1 MDLLWAALGIS
12 AIVGVVF
19 FVLAKHWQSVLRQQ
33 SWAIRRLTERVRD
46 LEEMAD
52 PEFLRRLNESAP
64 SPLEE
69 VFTFSFRLD
78 DVFWRETLRLTAEH
92 IGFVRSMGSV
102 PGSVKIERW
111 RGHMVARIT
120 EVLPESKS
128 AGWQSRTLD
137 VYPEKASKNEPVV
150 LWEMPLARAEG
161 LAEPPSLQ
169 LVLEDETLK
178 LAAQREGGSGSASAV
193 PMGGTGHGS
202 DVFLRVP
209 LDPMRLVEFR
219 SHDPLRPEGNGSGG
233 GNGHTGAR
241 AGVAAPE
248 IGSWQAFYSHEDESV
263 GLQWHMWIRD
273 LRKKAEWD
281 RWKILESSPVS
292 VSTPNS

>member
-19 FVLAKHWQSVLRQQ
+19 FVLAKHWQRVLRQQ
-33 SWAIRRLTERVRD
+33 SWAIRRVTERVRD

-78 DVFWRETLRLTAEH
+78 DVFWRETLRLNEEQ
-92 IGFVRSMGSV
+92 IGFVRALGSV

-120 EVLPESKS
+120 EVLPESRS

-137 VYPEKASKNEPVV
+137 VYPEKATKNDPVV
-150 LWEMPLARAEG
+150 LWEMPLARTEG
-161 LAEPPSLQ
+161 LAEPPSLR

-178 LAAQREGGSGSASAV
+178 LAAEGEGGSSSDGPAGEAGD
-193 PMGGTGHGS
+193 GGA
-202 DVFLRVP
+202 VFLRVP

-219 SHDPLRPEGNGSGG
+219 SNDPLRPEGNGHGG
-233 GNGHTGAR
+233 GHGR
-241 AGVAAPE
+241 AGGSAVTPAPE
-248 IGSWQAFYSHEDESV
+248 IGSWQAFYSHENENV

-292 VSTPNS
+292 VSAPNS

>member
-1 MDLLWAALGIS
+1 VELDLIWAALGIS

-19 FVLAKHWQSVLRQQ
+19 FTLAKHWQRVLKQQ

-52 PEFLRRLNESAP
+52 PEFLRRLNESTP

-69 VFTFSFRLD
+69 VYTFSFRLD
-78 DVFWRETLRLTAEH
+78 DAFWRETLRLGEER
-92 IGFVRSMGSV
+92 IGHVRAMGSV
-102 PGSVKIERW
+102 PASVKIERW

-150 LWEMPLARAEG
+150 LWEMPLAPAEG
-161 LAEPPSLQ
+161 LEEPPCLQ
-169 LVLEDETLK
+169 LLLDEETLK
-178 LAAQREGGSGSASAV
+178 LAAQWYAGTKSDG
-193 PMGGTGHGS
+193 PIGGTSDGS
-202 DVFLRVP
+202 MVFLRVP
-209 LDPMRLVEFR
+209 LDATRLGEFR
-219 SHDPLRPEGNGSGG
+219 SHDPLRPEGNGSGN
-233 GNGHTGAR
+233 GNAGAS
-241 AGVAAPE
+241 AGATTTE
-248 IGSWQAFYSHEDESV
+248 IGPWQAFYSHEDEDL
-263 GLQWHMWIRD
+263 GLQWQMWIRD
-273 LRKKAEWD
+273 LRKKAQWD

>member
-1 MDLLWAALGIS
+1 MELLWPAIGIS
-12 AIVGVVF
+12 SIVGLVF
-19 FVLAKHWQSVLRQQ
+19 FVLAKHWQRVLKQQ

-78 DVFWRETLRLTAEH
+78 EAFWRETLRLDAAQRD
-92 IGFVRSMGSV
+92 FVRSMGSV

-120 EVLPESKS
+120 EVLPDSKS

-137 VYPEKASKNEPVV
+137 VYPEKAARNEPVV
-150 LWEMPLARAEG
+150 LWEMPLEAPAG
-161 LAEPPSLQ
+161 FKEPPSLR
-169 LVLEDETLK
+169 LTLDDEALM
-178 LAAQREGGSGSASAV
+178 LATVDADASG
-193 PMGGTGHGS
+193 MT
-202 DVFLRVP
+202 FFRVA
-209 LDPMRLVEFR
+209 LDPARLVEFR
-219 SHDPLRPEGNGSGG
+219 SNDPLRPESSGG
-233 GNGHTGAR
+233 GNGYVSAGPAGA
-241 AGVAAPE
+241 ASGLGSL
-248 IGSWQAFYSHEDESV
+248 GSWQAFYSHEDANLGFE
-263 GLQWHMWIRD
+263 WHLWVRD

-281 RWKILESSPVS
+281 RYKILESSPVS
-292 VSTPNS
+292 ASTPGR